1 MNQTNFIFTP
11 ENVSKYWNLLNY
23 SNNPNDKKQAND
35 FIIAFKKNCSQCL
48 EISIELFKSNSLD
61 DKIISSLL
69 LYQYIKDNPKLL
81 LENEQ
86 RFTQLKEYL
95 LNTILIPYATSND
108 TESNDQQNITK
119 TKEALIIE
127 RTCFSMSIIVLV
139 GSCSFWPNAISEMIN
154 FGKLTLKHTYLITI
168 IFANCNNELSE
179 LFLSNN
185 HEFIIKSKFIEQK
198 EEFKNIINTIFINT
212 DKINKKLYNK
222 TVDLAIN
229 LTNFEVNI
237 LEIPKMIQ
245 VVLSDINLSNIDSL
259 TKLFTESIKYS
270 KCKKPEDNNDLDI
283 SEYDTKITK
292 EELESFNYIIDIII
306 SYLQNNGNNLN
317 EDIAFGLGQILSS
330 FTENFVYMIFKKD
343 SMSQKI
349 FNLFFY
355 FICHKMRKISQLFF
369 ETISVIRNFIKENYK
384 FSNYSSDEK
393 IQFMNFLL
401 KILFNITNNCIYK
414 KILKKQ
420 DILLAEE
427 YITIQNNNSNNNI
440 INGSNKEIEEDVI
453 DDINEITI
461 EDYRTA
467 AEEVYINVFAI
478 FAENYDKSG
487 VNYFFTEITK
497 DIIPLLSKNINE
509 INEQN
514 LLSIEVV
521 IYIIKII
528 SNIFEELD
536 IDKTPLNQF
545 VLIMIKSQVISNNFI
560 LVNFLLLLD
569 EASGS
574 LNFTDTFFSDLIL
587 FLLNHLSMKMNS
599 DFNSN
604 QMNKLISLI
613 LNHICDECGNL
624 FVPEVWDKIY
634 QVYVY
639 YYDKFNF
646 ESLFNITE
654 SLCSLLTFEENE
666 NQNIPNNI
674 PSKDEI
680 INYFIKIIELS
691 IIRIIKIGEIIENKN
706 KEINGNK
713 EKEEKVKFEIIKN
726 FGVITSILKH
736 SSFIEDKII
745 INKIFDYFY
754 KKIYRQLNIIISE
767 YNKESEIMN
776 SFMTTFTKCSSL
788 LNTESLNSIYQNFNE
803 LMINSFLINND
814 NYQCINVLKNI
825 YNLKLQNIKDKT
837 SSNKEYVDIYN
848 NFIKLTRQ
856 ISSAIITSN
865 NDKLELMQCLSSF
878 FFNIFPQLKEINKDD
893 YVIITDTII
902 LFNEGIKIICENRL
916 INNILY
922 AYITFIESPNY
933 ELINQKYIDII
944 RSVFFSFEHFN
955 SNVLKAFCIFCK
967 TCLTINKRDFIII
980 LKEVLNTSDFKCLN
994 EDNKIFFVKY
1004 IEHFS
1009 NKVEN
1014 LKKIFESLLQIIKN
1028 NKIDSVDDELEKFK
1042 KELTYDIQAKN
1053 QNN

>member
-1 MNQTNFIFTP
+1 
-11 ENVSKYWNLLNY
+11 
-23 SNNPNDKKQAND
+23 
-35 FIIAFKKNCSQCL
+35 
-48 EISIELFKSNSLD
+48 
-61 DKIISSLL
+61 
-69 LYQYIKDNPKLL
+69 
-81 LENEQ
+81 
-86 RFTQLKEYL
+86 
-95 LNTILIPYATSND
+95 
-108 TESNDQQNITK
+108 
-119 TKEALIIE
+119 
-127 RTCFSMSIIVLV
+127 MSIIVLV
-139 GSCSFWPNAISEMIN
+139 GSCSFWPNAIRDMIN

-198 EEFKNIINTIFINT
+198 EEFKNIINTIFIN
-212 DKINKKLYNK
+212 
-222 TVDLAIN
+222 
-229 LTNFEVNI
+229 
-237 LEIPKMIQ
+237 
-245 VVLSDINLSNIDSL
+245 
-259 TKLFTESIKYS
+259 KYS

-283 SEYDTKITK
+283 SEYDKKITK

-666 NQNIPNNI
+666 NQNIQNNI

-726 FGVITSILKH
+726 FGAITCVLKH

-776 SFMTTFTKCSSL
+776 NFMTTFTKCSSL

-916 INNILY
+916 IN
-922 AYITFIESPNY
+922 
-933 ELINQKYIDII
+933 
-944 RSVFFSFEHFN
+944 
-955 SNVLKAFCIFCK
+955 CIF
-967 TCLTINKRDFIII
+967 
-980 LKEVLNTSDFKCLN
+980 
-994 EDNKIFFVKY
+994 
-1004 IEHFS
+1004 
-1009 NKVEN
+1009 
-1014 LKKIFESLLQIIKN
+1014 
-1028 NKIDSVDDELEKFK
+1028 
-1042 KELTYDIQAKN
+1042 
-1053 QNN
+1053 

>member
-1 MNQTNFIFTP
+1 MNQTNLIFTP
-11 ENVSKYWNLLNY
+11 ENISKYWNLLNY

-35 FIIAFKKNCSQCL
+35 FLIALKKNCSQCF

-69 LYQYIKDNPKLL
+69 LYQYIKENTKIL

-86 RFTQLKEYL
+86 RFTQIKEYL
-95 LNTILIPYATSND
+95 LKTILIPYANSND
-108 TESNDQQNITK
+108 IEVNEPQNITK

-127 RTCFSMSIIVLV
+127 RACFSMSIIVLI
-139 GSCSFWPNAISEMIN
+139 GSCSFWPNAISDMIS
-154 FGKLTLKHTYLITI
+154 FGKMTLKHTYLITI
-168 IFANCNNELSE
+168 IFANCNNELKD

-185 HEFIIKSKFIEQK
+185 HEFIIKTKFIEKK

-237 LEIPKMIQ
+237 LEIPKMIK

-283 SEYDTKITK
+283 SEYDKKITE
-292 EELESFNYIIDIII
+292 EELTSFNYIIDIII
-306 SYLQNNGNNLN
+306 GYLQNHGNNLD
-317 EDIAFGLGQILSS
+317 EDIAFGLGQILST

-343 SMSQKI
+343 AMSQKI

-384 FSNYSSDEK
+384 FSNYSDNEK
-393 IQFMNFLL
+393 IQFMNFLI

-414 KILKKQ
+414 KILEKQ

-427 YITIQNNNSNNNI
+427 YITIKNNSNNNSNNNI
-440 INGSNKEIEEDVI
+440 NNKEPEDDVI

-461 EDYRTA
+461 EDYRIA
-467 AEEVYINVFAI
+467 AEEVFIDTFGI
-478 FAENYDKSG
+478 FAENYDKNG

-521 IYIIKII
+521 IYIIKTV
-528 SNIFEELD
+528 SNSFEELNLD
-536 IDKTPLNQF
+536 NTPLNQF
-545 VLIMIKSQVISNNFI
+545 VLIIIKSQIVLNNFI

-569 EASGS
+569 EASTS
-574 LNFTDTFFSDLIL
+574 LNYTNSFFSEIIL
-587 FLLNHLSMKMNS
+587 FLLNQLSMKMNS
-599 DFNSN
+599 DFNSI

-613 LNHICDECGNL
+613 LNHICDACTNI
-624 FVPEVWDKIY
+624 FVSEAWDKIY

-646 ESLFNITE
+646 EILVNITE
-654 SLCSLLTFEENE
+654 SLCSLLIAEENE
-666 NQNIPNNI
+666 NQNAPTNI
-674 PSKDEI
+674 LSKDII
-680 INYFIKIIELS
+680 INYFTKIMEIS

-706 KEINGNK
+706 KEINGDQEK
-713 EKEEKVKFEIIKN
+713 EKKVKFEIIKN
-726 FGVITSILKH
+726 FGAITCVLKH
-736 SSFIEDKII
+736 SSFIEDKSI
-745 INKIFDYFY
+745 INKIFDDFY
-754 KKIYRQLNIIISE
+754 KKTYRQLSIIINE
-767 YNKESEIMN
+767 YNKESDIMN

-803 LMINSFLINND
+803 LMINSYFINNE

-825 YNLKLQNIKDKT
+825 YNLKLQNIKDKNMT
-837 SSNKEYVDIYN
+837 NKEYVEIYN
-848 NFIKLTRQ
+848 NFLKLIRQ
-856 ISSAIITSN
+856 ICSAIITSSN
-865 NDKLELMQCLSSF
+865 YKLELMQCLSSF
-878 FFNIFPQLKEINKDD
+878 FFNIFSQLKEINKDD
-893 YVIITDTII
+893 YIIISDAII
-902 LFNEGIKIICENRL
+902 LFNEGIKILCENRL
-916 INNILY
+916 INNIFY
-922 AYITFIESPNY
+922 AYITFMESNNY
-933 ELINQKYIDII
+933 ELINQQYVEII
-944 RSVFFSFEHFN
+944 RNVFSSFEHFN
-955 SNVLKAFCIFCK
+955 VNVLKSFSIFCK
-967 TCLTINKRDFIII
+967 TCLKINKRDFIII
-980 LKEVLNTSDFKCLN
+980 LKEILSTSDFNCLN
-994 EDNKIFFVKY
+994 ENNKIFLVKY

-1009 NKVEN
+1009 NKSEN

-1028 NKIDSVDDELEKFK
+1028 NKSDSVDDELEKFK
-1042 KELTYDIQAKN
+1042 KELTNDIQK
-1053 QNN
+1053 QNPN